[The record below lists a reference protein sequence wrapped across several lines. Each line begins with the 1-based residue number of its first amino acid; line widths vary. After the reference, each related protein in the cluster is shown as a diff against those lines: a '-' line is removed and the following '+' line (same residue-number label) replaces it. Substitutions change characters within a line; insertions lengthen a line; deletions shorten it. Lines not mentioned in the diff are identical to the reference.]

1 MLGSTLLQVVRPAGR
16 VVVRPSG
23 EDAPPGLSAGRVVV
37 SVDDSTRSQRAV
49 DFAFVQADSRG
60 IGLTAVLSWLG
71 PDLDVGVAPP
81 HEWELLAETLSGR
94 CAQYPGVDVIEKTAP
109 DDPTAALVDESRG
122 SSAAMAVAA
131 AAAWCSARS
140 AKRCFTG
147 PTAPSPWSPA
157 DRRGHGRR
165 GAGRPRTVRSDGAD
179 GALGRRLGHPRDLRV
194 VPDPRDPGRTR
205 GLSPVWLPAGVP
217 AHRHDAGTAWRRW
230 PRRWGP
236 ARHGFTPQG
245 KVAVNLLSRSRIRS
259 RIWAA
264 RP

>member
-1 MLGSTLLQVVRPAGR
+1 MLGSTSLQVACPASR
-16 VVVRPSG
+16 VVVIRPTG
-23 EDAPPGLSAGRVVV
+23 EDAPPGLSAGRVVI

-60 IGLTAVLSWLG
+60 IGPTAVLSWLG

-81 HEWELLAETLSGR
+81 HEWEQAAQDERELLAETLSGR

-122 SSAAMAVAA
+122 SSAAKAVAA

-147 PTAPSPWSPA
+147 PTAPSPWSSA

-165 GAGRPRTVRSDGAD
+165 GASSPVSAIRSGRSAAAPAWCGMRRRCPHHVRVGLEIVNDVDGGTRPRLQRC
-179 GALGRRLGHPRDLRV
+179 R
-194 VPDPRDPGRTR
+194 
-205 GLSPVWLPAGVP
+205 
-217 AHRHDAGTAWRRW
+217 
-230 PRRWGP
+230 
-236 ARHGFTPQG
+236 AR
-245 KVAVNLLSRSRIRS
+245 
-259 RIWAA
+259 
-264 RP
+264 